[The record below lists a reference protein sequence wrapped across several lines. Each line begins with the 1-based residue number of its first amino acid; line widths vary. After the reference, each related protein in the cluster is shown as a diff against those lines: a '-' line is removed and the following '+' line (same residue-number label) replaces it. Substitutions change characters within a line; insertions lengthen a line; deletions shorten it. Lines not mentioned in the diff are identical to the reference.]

1 MRTFIFDYTMHGIS
15 LCIFPGTIVS
25 AFGLHYRFRRLPF
38 MVFIR
43 KPYGFHIK
51 NVRFPYQERTVSISR
66 TYGFHMKTIK
76 VCRLKQRYGLHAKP
90 NVPYR
95 YAIKCKDDVRT
106 VSMEMAWYEEQANP
120 APTWQLGKMRI
131 FVYFNL
137 CNRW

>member
-1 MRTFIFDYTMHGIS
+1 MKT
-15 LCIFPGTIVS
+15 VW
-25 AFGLHYRFRRLPF
+25 
-38 MVFIR
+38 
-43 KPYGFHIK
+43 
-51 NVRFPYQERTVSISR
+51 FPYQERTVSISR

-137 CNRW
+137 CGEKMHK